1 VTRLRRTELATHLV
15 MAAAF
20 AVVAVTYAA
29 RGEWFLAVWLGGLAA
44 GWAVLWVTAIRSEQ
58 ARLGFVVLHWLA
70 DHPGERF
77 HTLGLARDLGLG
89 NNAGRLYP
97 VLAQLELD
105 GLVTSGWDP
114 PEPGRTYRRRWYA
127 STTAEVGR

>member
-1 VTRLRRTELATHLV
+1 VTWLRRAELAVGLV

-20 AVVAVTYAA
+20 AVAAVVFAT
-29 RGEWFLAVWLGGLAA
+29 RGEWFLAVWFGGLAA
-44 GWAVLWVTAIRSEQ
+44 GWAALWAFATRSEQ
-58 ARLGFVVLHWLA
+58 ARLAVTVLHWLA

-77 HTLGLARDLGLG
+77 HTLGLARALGLG
-89 NNAGRLYP
+89 NNPGRLYP

-114 PEPGRTYRRRWYA
+114 PEPGRTYRRRWYSSTAGVA
-127 STTAEVGR
+127 S